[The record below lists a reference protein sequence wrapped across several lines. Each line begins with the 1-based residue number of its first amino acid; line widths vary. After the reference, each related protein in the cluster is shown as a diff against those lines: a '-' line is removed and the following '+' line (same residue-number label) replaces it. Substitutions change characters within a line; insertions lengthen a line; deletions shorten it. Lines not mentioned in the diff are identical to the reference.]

1 MFSRDRPCI
10 RSESLWQCS
19 EENMSVYPSSSVH
32 NCLSGCV
39 LRLKSIILSLETRF
53 FINLLLFSSVM
64 FDLAEPLA
72 NQAICYVSAW
82 LMHYG
87 PEVHSNPVLVN
98 LYLLSFK
105 LQNRTLL
112 LEIEA
117 KRKQF
122 LWSAVFGQTHTA
134 VICKRKCFAK
144 ILHINISCVGNK
156 PQCWRVQQ
164 TSHQIDVPLKLIM
177 YMYLHCITSCD
188 TFRNLPGPIA

>member
-1 MFSRDRPCI
+1 MNQTDWTAVSKVWNHSWPSNWCCDRVIAFNMRRNLSVCSDYEQTTNTHRFSRDRPCI

-19 EENMSVYPSSSVH
+19 EENMSVSPSSSVH

-98 LYLLSFK
+98 LYLLSFLVAL

-122 LWSAVFGQTHTA
+122 LWSAICLWPDTHSS
-134 VICKRKCFAK
+134 
-144 ILHINISCVGNK
+144 N
-156 PQCWRVQQ
+156 
-164 TSHQIDVPLKLIM
+164 M
-177 YMYLHCITSCD
+177 
-188 TFRNLPGPIA
+188 